1 MAAIPPNAAIKPTG
15 LVPTTSKNQELID
28 RVKRYENIPWCEQ
41 YERMISGM
49 L

>member
-1 MAAIPPNAAIKPTG
+1 MANTQKDDKAIEVARG
-15 LVPTTSKNQELID
+15 LD
-28 RVKRYENIPWCEQ
+28 NIPWCEQ

>member
-1 MAAIPPNAAIKPTG
+1 MGDAVEVQSSGPREEKDQ
-15 LVPTTSKNQELID
+15 KQID
-28 RVKRYENIPWCEQ
+28 EAKKLHNIPWCEQ